1 MNLRD
6 IQEILN
12 AELLCGENRLDD
24 CVTCAFGADLMS
36 DALAYTN
43 QDTLLLTGLCNLQ
56 VIRTAEMLDIS
67 HIIFVRGKR
76 PADEMLQIAKDSGIC
91 VLATRLTMFD
101 SCGLLY
107 AAGMRGSVLHG

>member
-1 MNLRD
+1 M
-6 IQEILN
+6 
-12 AELLCGENRLDD
+12 
-24 CVTCAFGADLMS
+24 TCAFGADLNERRAGLYQPGHS
-36 DALAYTN
+36 A
-43 QDTLLLTGLCNLQ
+43 LTGLCNLQ